1 MTDFYVRSATGNDNN
16 DALSWA
22 TARYTIVGALLLMA
36 PGDTLYLA
44 EDHTEGGSPNR
55 SWVFPGTPDRP
66 NRVICAVAGPTPPTV
81 QAFTANMRITVG
93 GSVSVQGSVVW
104 YGVKINA
111 GTGTSSPNMNLA
123 NSASVDS
130 VQVYNDCELSID
142 AGGTSVSVI
151 GVGNAGSTN
160 SARARMMWNNVAVR
174 MNSPNQQFGVQQEL
188 TWRGGKYLVGPSG
201 ASPSFLMR
209 IGAQGR
215 GAPVLIEGVDFTELG
230 VASDFF
236 SGPQSSGRAMIRNC
250 LLPPGWVGQL
260 VQGAIDPGF
269 RATMHNCDSGST
281 RIRMA
286 VAAFNGTIRTE
297 TAFVKQDGASDGSAY
312 SWRIETNANP
322 TPGLVGLESEEQAF
336 VIPAAGAPLTVA
348 IDVLTEGVQ
357 LTDADVWLEVQE
369 VGAPKGTFYRSRVAP
384 LATPKALPASGAT
397 WSTSGMAAPR
407 PQRVS
412 LTFTP
417 QVAGLAL
424 WKITL
429 ARPNTVMCV
438 DPKRVV

>member
-1 MTDFYVRSATGNDNN
+1 MSRFFVRSVGGSDSNDG
-16 DALSWA
+16 LTWA
-22 TARYTIVGALLLMA
+22 TARATIAGAIALMVA
-36 PGDTLYLA
+36 GDDLIVA
-44 EDHTEGGSPNR
+44 DDHFEGGSSNK
-55 SWVFPGTPDRP
+55 SWVFPGTPAVP
-66 NRVICAVAGPTPPTV
+66 NRVICAVAGQTPPV
-81 QAFTANMRITVG
+81 DQAFTATVRVTVG
-93 GSVSVQGSVVW
+93 GSVSVQGSVAM
-104 YGVKINA
+104 YGMKINA
-111 GTGTSSPNMNLA
+111 GTSTSSPNMNLA
-123 NSASVDS
+123 NSSSVDA

-142 AGGTSVSVI
+142 STASSTSVI
-151 GVGNAGSTN
+151 GVGNSGSTN
-160 SARARMMWNNVAVR
+160 SARARMLWNNVSARMSAVGH
-174 MNSPNQQFGVQQEL
+174 QFGIQQEF
-188 TWRGGKYLVGPSG
+188 TWRGGKYLAG
-201 ASPSFLMR
+201 AVSPSFLMR

-215 GAPVLIEGVDFTELG
+215 GAPVLIESVDFTELG
-230 VASDFF
+230 AATDFF

-250 LLPPGWVGQL
+250 LLPQGWVGQL
-260 VQGAIDPGF
+260 VQGTIDPGF
-269 RATMHNCDSGST
+269 RATMHNCDSGPT

-286 VAAFNGTIRTE
+286 VAAFNGTIRSD
-297 TAFVKQDGASDGSAY
+297 TAFVKQGGANDGAAY

-336 VIPAAGAPLTVA
+336 VIPAAGAPLTIA

-384 LATPKALPASGAT
+384 LATPKALAVSGAI
-397 WSTSGMAAPR
+397 WSTSGMSAPR

-424 WKITL
+424 WKITF